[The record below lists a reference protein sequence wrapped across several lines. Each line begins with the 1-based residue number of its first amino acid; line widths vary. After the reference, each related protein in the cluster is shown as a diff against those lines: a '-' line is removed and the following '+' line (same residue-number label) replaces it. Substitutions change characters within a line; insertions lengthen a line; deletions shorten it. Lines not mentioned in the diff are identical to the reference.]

1 MTMMIEKSRRRETDE
16 LMLLY
21 YCNVHGCTGALVNDY
36 FSPKIKPISSRV
48 QFTDVAKIY
57 FLIVFDR
64 FENF

>member
-1 MTMMIEKSRRRETDE
+1 VCYAKV
-16 LMLLY
+16 LQAKVLCLY
-21 YCNVHGCTGALVNDY
+21 TGALVNDY

>member
-1 MTMMIEKSRRRETDE
+1 MMRQLK
-16 LMLLY
+16 MKA
-21 YCNVHGCTGALVNDY
+21 NVFDPGALVNDY